1 MEKPSEY
8 RNCSLCAKR
17 RDCWNTER
25 YGDFGEKGKRPFP
38 RDGVCSAFSTDN
50 KRKDWTSR

>member
-8 RNCSLCAKR
+8 RNCGLCAKR

-38 RDGVCSAFSTDN
+38 RDGVCSAFSTDS